1 MPNSPLQSLLLDWFG
16 HSQRPMPWRDTTDPY
31 AIWVSETM
39 LQQTQVATVIPYYL
53 RFLARFPT
61 VAALAEAPVDEVLSL
76 WAGLGYYSRARNLHA
91 AAGRIVADH
100 GGRFPSDESSIR
112 ALPGIGPYTAGA
124 ILSIAFGRP
133 VPAIDGNVERVL
145 CRLCQIPGAPKK
157 APARGLIHSRA
168 RDLVACP
175 DPGSMTQALMELG
188 ATVCTPTSPDC
199 PNCPLQDHC
208 VTRADG
214 TQAQYPQLPPRTP
227 TVRETTAAAV
237 IRFEDKVLLARRPD
251 TGVWAGLWEFPQVE
265 VEARDHAELILHV
278 RDSLGLVIEVGAPLI
293 RLVHGI
299 MNRRVHLT
307 AYECAITGGSLAPAV
322 YRQARWVAAD
332 ELATLALSSPHRK
345 IARRVGAKADGENT

>member
-1 MPNSPLQSLLLDWFG
+1 
-16 HSQRPMPWRDTTDPY
+16 MPWRDTTDPY

-61 VAALAEAPVDEVLSL
+61 VAALAEASVDEVLGL

-145 CRLCQIPGAPKK
+145 CRLYQIPGAPKK

-168 RDLVACP
+168 RDLVACS

-188 ATVCTPTSPDC
+188 AVVCTPTSPDC
-199 PNCPLQDHC
+199 SNCPLRHHC
-208 VTRADG
+208 VTRAEG
-214 TQAQYPQLPPRTP
+214 IQAQYPQSPPRAP
-227 TVRETTAAAV
+227 TVRQATAAAV
-237 IRFEDKVLLARRPD
+237 IRCEGKVLLARRPD

-265 VEARDHAELILHV
+265 VEGPDPSELVLHV
-278 RDSLGLVIEVGAPLI
+278 RDRLGLAIEVGAPLV

-307 AYECAITGGSLAPAV
+307 AYECAITGGSLQV
-322 YRQARWVAAD
+322 VGYMQARWVAAA
-332 ELATLALSSPHRK
+332 ELATPALSSPHRK
-345 IARRVGAKADGENT
+345 IARRLGVSDDGENT